1 MATDDGFV
9 LIISISKG
17 GHAIDP
23 AGFFPKSRRGIAPV
37 TDAAIAVVLLDAGDP
52 AVDKY
57 VVFCFKIVQHGR
69 NDFLIEHGIP
79 DNFSEVIVQSRGEV
93 GIETGELKSGIVS
106 TIVDMVAIWQTCVNL
121 DKFFK
126 QIFVVAANQDDLILI
141 Q

>member
-37 TDAAIAVVLLDAGDP
+37 TNATIAVMLLDAGDP

-57 VVFCFKIVQHGR
+57 VVFRFKIVQHGR

-79 DNFSEVIVQSRGEV
+79 GNFSEVIVQVMGQGGGR
-93 GIETGELKSGIVS
+93 
-106 TIVDMVAIWQTCVNL
+106 NR
-121 DKFFK
+121 
-126 QIFVVAANQDDLILI
+126 
-141 Q
+141 

>member
-37 TDAAIAVVLLDAGDP
+37 TNATIAVMLLDAGDP

-57 VVFCFKIVQHGR
+57 VVFRFKIVQHGR

-79 DNFSEVIVQSRGEV
+79 GNFSEVIVQSRGKAGV
-93 GIETGELKSGIVS
+93 ETGELKSGIVCA
-106 TIVDMVAIWQTCVNL
+106 IVDMVAIRQPCV
-121 DKFFK
+121 DRYKFFK
-126 QIFVVAANQDDLILI
+126 
-141 Q
+141 